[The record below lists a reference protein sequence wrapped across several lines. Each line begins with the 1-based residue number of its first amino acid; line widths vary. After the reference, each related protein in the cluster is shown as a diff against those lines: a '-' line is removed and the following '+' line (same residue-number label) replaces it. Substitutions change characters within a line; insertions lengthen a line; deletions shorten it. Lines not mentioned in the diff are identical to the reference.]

1 MEKANFPVNMVCQA
15 LGVSRSGYYAWLRRK
30 ESKRQLVDREALGHI
45 QEVFSQS
52 RGTYG
57 SPRIYAELKAK
68 GEHYGRGR
76 PAGRRKCR
84 GRTGVRSGRIE
95 RLMRKHRITPVYRR
109 RFVRTTQSKHGF
121 RIAPNRLQRRF
132 ETEKKDEAWVTDLT
146 YIFTGEGWL
155 YLSVILD
162 LYSRRIVGWAMSAN
176 MKTELPLAALKMAI
190 QRRRPKRG
198 LIHHS
203 DRGVQYASEL
213 YQRRLRQHGIVCSMS
228 KRGDCY
234 DNAVVESFFI
244 TLKRELVYRAR
255 WQTRAEAR
263 NDLFEYMEVFY
274 NRKRRHSHDG
284 SLSPVEY
291 EDNAAKAA

>member
-1 MEKANFPVNMVCQA
+1 MEKADFPVNMVCQA

-57 SPRIYAELKAK
+57 SPRIYAALKAK
-68 GEHYGRGR
+68 GRHYGR
-76 PAGRRKCR
+76 
-84 GRTGVRSGRIE
+84 GRIE

-132 ETEKKDEAWVTDLT
+132 ETEKKNEAWVTDLT

-213 YQRRLRQHGIVCSMS
+213 YQRKLRQHGIVCSMS

-234 DNAVVESFFI
+234 DNAVVESFFS

-284 SLSPVEY
+284 YLSPVEY

>member
-15 LGVSRSGYYAWLRRK
+15 LGLSRSGYYAWLRRK

-68 GEHYGRGR
+68 GLHYGR
-76 PAGRRKCR
+76 
-84 GRTGVRSGRIE
+84 GRIE

-234 DNAVVESFFI
+234 DNAVVESFFS

-274 NRKRRHSHDG
+274 NRKRRHGYLGNVSPADFEERSTG
-284 SLSPVEY
+284 SF
-291 EDNAAKAA
+291 